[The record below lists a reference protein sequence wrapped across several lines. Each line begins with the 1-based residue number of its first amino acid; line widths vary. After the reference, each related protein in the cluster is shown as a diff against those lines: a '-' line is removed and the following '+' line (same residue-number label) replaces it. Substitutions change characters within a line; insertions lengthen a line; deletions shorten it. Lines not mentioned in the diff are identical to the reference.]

1 MHDLILRI
9 RLEGFAKTA
18 SPTVWRG
25 VCALNSPTIACCVCF
40 CVCLTRAQHT
50 GRMMPLPLLCPGT
63 GIYLGSI
70 PEAATTYNVIGNMN
84 EYVHG
89 MGQHTTATRV
99 AMATRTVSNYMAQA
113 RHSYAS
119 DVHSC
124 FQC

>member
-1 MHDLILRI
+1 
-9 RLEGFAKTA
+9 
-18 SPTVWRG
+18 
-25 VCALNSPTIACCVCF
+25 
-40 CVCLTRAQHT
+40 
-50 GRMMPLPLLCPGT
+50 MMPLPLLCPGT

-99 AMATRTVSNYMAQA
+99 AMATRTVNNCMAQA